1 MKELKFFFL
10 HLLLGYL
17 GVKIL
22 VRNDMEQFNVD
33 TVLNFSEAV
42 KHTSSTQETVADKQ
56 KRKPLTATFNK
67 NR

>member
-17 GVKIL
+17 GVRIL

-33 TVLNFSEAV
+33 NVLNFSEAV

-56 KRKPLTATFNK
+56 KK
-67 NR
+67 NH

>member
-42 KHTSSTQETVADKQ
+42 KHTSSTQETVLCCVSLLF
-56 KRKPLTATFNK
+56 KR
-67 NR
+67 